1 MIVRMAFGRSKY
13 RNIKTEID
21 GLKFDSKREANRWL
35 ELSMLQKSGKIRDLK
50 RQVPFELRVNNIK
63 IGKLI
68 LDFTY
73 NENDAIIYEDVK
85 SKPTMTPIFRWKAKH
100 FKAQYKQ
107 EINLVM

>member
-1 MIVRMAFGRSKY
+1 MFPRSKY

-21 GLKFDSKREANRWL
+21 GLKFDSRKEAGRWL
-35 ELSMLQKSGKIRDLK
+35 ELSLLQKAGKIKDLE
-50 RQVPFELRVNNIK
+50 RQVPFELSVDGIK
-63 IGKLI
+63 IGKLV

-73 NENDAIIYEDVK
+73 TEAGKTVYEDVK

-107 EINLVM
+107 EIDLVM